1 MTGGTLTGLA
11 WTAGELGLRF
21 SWDDAGPV
29 HLDALAL
36 GEGASTVGARPLVEV
51 ITAGRFHARPSLA
64 LAETMVGQGLRHVSH
79 LIDDAS
85 LVIVQ
90 RDEDSGLRVESHFA
104 VTSPRSLQ
112 TWSVVEA
119 EEREVTLLALTTFAL
134 RTAAPTSA
142 GRYDLVEGRS
152 EWLGEGVWTRR
163 PVTDLLTE
171 LRLDIPGQD
180 GRGRYAVT
188 STGGWSTG
196 TVLPTGVL
204 VDAEGTS
211 LAWQIEATAGWS
223 WELAD
228 AREGVTLTGTGPTDE
243 AHQFAVTLRPGD
255 RFASVRA
262 GIALGDGLDG
272 AVAAL
277 TDHRR
282 GIHRRRP
289 VDATLPVVYND
300 YMNTLMGQP
309 TTEKLIPLVQAAAAA
324 GAEYFCIDAGWFTN
338 ETGDYWS
345 RIGVWEEAPT
355 RFTGGLRAVVDEI
368 RRAGMVP
375 GLWLEPEVIAL
386 DSPAVSLLPDEAYF
400 QRYGAVSVE
409 ARRRH
414 LDLRHP
420 AARAHLDEAVDRLV
434 HEFGIGFFKLDYNIE
449 PGAGTDRTGAAG
461 EGLLGHSRAYL
472 QWLMDAQER
481 HPDLLFENCA
491 SGAMRMDYHLL
502 SVAHLQSTSDQM
514 DATRYA
520 AIAAVAPLSIAP
532 EQAGNWAYP
541 AEDMTDGELAV
552 TLVNGLA
559 GRLYLSGF
567 LDRLAPA
574 QRALVAEAV
583 ALHKDLRAGLAA
595 ARPAWPL
602 GLPAW
607 DDDVL
612 ALAYRM
618 PGRAVLFVWN
628 RGPAAAAA
636 FPAEW
641 AGARLAFGTRTSWAW
656 EGEAL
661 TVPAGPDAAVFLRPL
676 PQEGTFA

>member
-1 MTGGTLTGLA
+1 MTGDTRTGLA

-29 HLDALAL
+29 HLEALTL
-36 GEGASTVGARPLVEV
+36 GEGASAVGARPLVEV
-51 ITAGRFHARPSLA
+51 VTAGRFHARPSLA
-64 LAETMVGQGLRHVSH
+64 LTETMVGRGLRHVSH
-79 LIDDAS
+79 RVDDAS

-90 RDEDSGLRVESHFA
+90 RDGDSGLRVESHFA
-104 VTSPRSLQ
+104 ITSSRSLQ

-119 EEREVTLLALTTFAL
+119 GERAVTLLAVTSFAV
-134 RTAAPTSA
+134 RTVAPASTH
-142 GRYDLVEGRS
+142 RYHLIEGRS

-163 PVTDLLTE
+163 PVADFLTD
-171 LRLDIPGQD
+171 LRLDIPRQD

-211 LAWQIEATAGWS
+211 LAWQVEATAGWS
-223 WELAD
+223 WELTG
-228 AREGVTLTGTGPTDE
+228 ARDGIVVTGTGPTDE
-243 AHQFAVTLRPGD
+243 AHQFAVTLSPGE
-255 RFASVRA
+255 RFASVTA
-262 GIALGDGLDG
+262 GIALGPEWDD

-282 GIHRRRP
+282 GIRRRRP

-309 TTEKLIPLVQAAAAA
+309 TTEKLLPLVRAAAAA
-324 GAEYFCIDAGWFTN
+324 GAEYFCIDAGWFTD

-355 RFTGGLRAVVDEI
+355 RFTGGLRAVVAEI
-368 RRAGMVP
+368 RRVGMVP

-386 DSPAVSLLPDEAYF
+386 DSPAVSLLPDDAFF
-400 QRYGAVSVE
+400 QRYGVVSIE
-409 ARRRH
+409 AQRRH

-420 AARAHLDEAVDRLV
+420 TARAHLDEAVDRLV
-434 HEFGIGFFKLDYNIE
+434 RDFGIGFFKLDYNIE
-449 PGAGTDRTGAAG
+449 PGAGTDRTGSAG
-461 EGLLGHSRAYL
+461 EGLLAHSRAFL
-472 QWLMDAQER
+472 QWLTDAQER
-481 HPDLLFENCA
+481 HPEVLFENCA

-514 DATRYA
+514 DAGRYA
-520 AIAAVAPLSIAP
+520 SIAAVAPLSVAP

-541 AEDMTDGELAV
+541 AAHMGDGELAV
-552 TLVNGLA
+552 TLVNGVA

-567 LDRLAPA
+567 LDRLTPA
-574 QRALVAEAV
+574 QGARVAEAV
-583 ALHKDLRAGLAA
+583 ALHKELRTGLAA

-607 DDDVL
+607 DDDIL
-612 ALAYRM
+612 ALAYRL

-628 RGPAAAAA
+628 RGPAASVV
-636 FPAEW
+636 FPTGW
-641 AGARLAFGTRTSWAW
+641 AGARLAFGTRTHWAW
-656 EGEAL
+656 EGDAL
-661 TVPAGPDAAVFLRPL
+661 AVPPGPDAAVFLREL
-676 PQEGTFA
+676 SSEEARA